1 MDIFNLNYAEF
12 ERFLFIFF
20 RVGALILFVPVL
32 GSKQIPMTM
41 KVGFILFIAIVIF
54 PLVQNQP
61 LPEPQSIFELAIYLT
76 ADVTIGL
83 GIAFIARLIFGAVQV
98 AGTVVD
104 FQMGFGVVNVID
116 PQTDT
121 QVSVTAQFHNILA
134 ILVFLAIDAHHFIIQ
149 AIVDSFFII
158 NPAEVSFSG
167 ITPEYMLH
175 LFSGTFTTAV
185 KIAAPIMAIL
195 FFLSVGLG
203 LVARTVPQMNVFIV
217 GFPLQIGVG
226 LVMVGLSMPFFN
238 ILIQQAML
246 ELPSK
251 FMGFLRHELRG
262 KLKHELP
269 SKFMGFLRL
278 L

>member
-12 ERFLFIFF
+12 ERFLFVFF

-32 GSKQIPMTM
+32 GSRQVPASM
-41 KVGFILFIAIVIF
+41 KIGLILFTSIVIF
-54 PLVQNQP
+54 PLVQARP
-61 LPEPQSIFELAIYLT
+61 LPEPQGIFDLAVFLLS
-76 ADVTIGL
+76 DVTIGL
-83 GIAFIARLIFGAVQV
+83 GIAYITRLIFAAVQI

-121 QVSVTAQFHNILA
+121 QVSVTAQFHNIIAVL
-134 ILVFLAIDAHHFIIQ
+134 IFLAVDAHHFIIQ
-149 AIVDSFFII
+149 AIVESFFII
-158 NPAEVSFSG
+158 NPAEINFSSL
-167 ITPEYMLH
+167 TPEYMLY

-226 LVMVGLSMPFFN
+226 LLMVGLSLSFFSV
-238 ILIQQAML
+238 LVQQQMYD
-246 ELPSK
+246 LPGK
-251 FMGFLRHELRG
+251 LMGFLWAL
-262 KLKHELP
+262 
-269 SKFMGFLRL
+269 
-278 L
+278 

>member
-1 MDIFNLNYAEF
+1 MDIFNLNYVEF
-12 ERFLFIFF
+12 ERFLFVFF
-20 RVGALILFVPVL
+20 RVGALILFVPIL
-32 GSKQIPMTM
+32 GSRQIPPSL
-41 KVGFILFIAIVIF
+41 KVGFIFFISIVVF
-54 PLVQNQP
+54 PLVQDRP
-61 LPEPQSIFELAIYLT
+61 MPEPKGIFDLAVFLMT
-76 ADVTIGL
+76 DVTIGL
-83 GIAFIARLIFGAVQV
+83 GIAYIARLIFAAVQV

-134 ILVFLAIDAHHFIIQ
+134 VLTFLAIDAHHYIIH

-158 NPAEVSFSG
+158 NPAEINFAS

-175 LFSGTFTTAV
+175 LFAGTFTTAV

-226 LVMVGLSMPFFN
+226 LLMVGLSMSVFN
-238 ILIQQAML
+238 ILVQQQMH
-246 ELPSK
+246 ELPAQ
-251 FMGFLRHELRG
+251 FRGFLRGL
-262 KLKHELP
+262 
-269 SKFMGFLRL
+269 
-278 L
+278 

>member
-12 ERFLFIFF
+12 ERFLFVFF
-20 RVGALILFVPVL
+20 RVGALVLFVPIL
-32 GSKQIPMTM
+32 GSRQVPSSM
-41 KVGFILFIAIVIF
+41 KIGFILFLSIVIF
-54 PLVQNQP
+54 PLVEGRP
-61 LPEPQSIFELAIYLT
+61 LPEPRGIFDLAIFLIS
-76 ADVTIGL
+76 DVTIGI
-83 GIAFIARLIFGAVQV
+83 GIAFITRLIFTAVQI

-121 QVSVTAQFHNILA
+121 QVSVTAQFHNIIAVL
-134 ILVFLAIDAHHFIIQ
+134 IFLAVDAHHFIIQ
-149 AIVDSFFII
+149 AIVESFLII
-158 NPAEVSFSG
+158 NPAEISFAD
-167 ITPEYMLH
+167 ITPGYMLH

-226 LVMVGLSMPFFN
+226 LLMVGLSISFFSM
-238 ILIQQAML
+238 LVQQQIY
-246 ELPSK
+246 ELPGK
-251 FMGFLRHELRG
+251 FMGFLRAL
-262 KLKHELP
+262 
-269 SKFMGFLRL
+269 
-278 L
+278 

>member
-12 ERFLFIFF
+12 ERFLFVFF

-32 GSKQIPMTM
+32 GSRQVPVSM
-41 KVGFILFIAIVIF
+41 KIGLILFTSIVIF
-54 PLVQNQP
+54 PLVQARP
-61 LPEPQSIFELAIYLT
+61 LPEPQGIFDLAVFLLS
-76 ADVTIGL
+76 DVTIGL
-83 GIAFIARLIFGAVQV
+83 GIAYITRLIFAAVQI

-121 QVSVTAQFHNILA
+121 QVSVTAQFHNIVAVL
-134 ILVFLAIDAHHFIIQ
+134 IFLAIDAHHFILQ
-149 AIVDSFFII
+149 AIVESFFII
-158 NPAEVSFSG
+158 NPAEINFSSL
-167 ITPEYMLH
+167 TPEYMLY

-226 LVMVGLSMPFFN
+226 LLMVGLSLSFFSV
-238 ILIQQAML
+238 LVKQQMYD
-246 ELPSK
+246 LPGK
-251 FMGFLRHELRG
+251 FMGFLWAL
-262 KLKHELP
+262 
-269 SKFMGFLRL
+269 
-278 L
+278 

>member
-12 ERFLFIFF
+12 ERFLFVFF
-20 RVGALILFVPVL
+20 RVGALMLFVPVF
-32 GSKQIPMTM
+32 GSRQVPSSM
-41 KVGFILFIAIVIF
+41 KIGFSLFLAIAIF
-54 PLVQNQP
+54 PLVQDRP
-61 LPEPQSIFELAIYLT
+61 LPEPQGIFELSTFLI

-83 GIAFIARLIFGAVQV
+83 GIAFITRLIFTAVQI

-121 QVSVTAQFHNILA
+121 QVSVTSQFHNIIAVL
-134 ILVFLAIDAHHFIIQ
+134 IFLAVDAHHFIIQ
-149 AIVDSFFII
+149 AIVESFLII
-158 NPAEVSFSG
+158 NPAEINFAD
-167 ITPEYMLH
+167 ITPGYMLH

-226 LVMVGLSMPFFN
+226 LLMVGLSLTFFGA
-238 ILIQQAML
+238 LVQQQMFD
-246 ELPSK
+246 LPGK
-251 FMGFLRHELRG
+251 FRGFLRAL
-262 KLKHELP
+262 
-269 SKFMGFLRL
+269 
-278 L
+278 

>member
-12 ERFLFIFF
+12 ERFLFVFF

-32 GSKQIPMTM
+32 GSRQVPVSM
-41 KVGFILFIAIVIF
+41 KIGLILFTSIVIF
-54 PLVQNQP
+54 PLVQARP
-61 LPEPQSIFELAIYLT
+61 LPEPQGIFALAVFLLS
-76 ADVTIGL
+76 DVTIGL
-83 GIAFIARLIFGAVQV
+83 GIAYITRLIFAAVQI

-121 QVSVTAQFHNILA
+121 QVSVTAQFHNIVAVL
-134 ILVFLAIDAHHFIIQ
+134 IFLAVDAHHFILQ
-149 AIVDSFFII
+149 AIVESFFII
-158 NPAEVSFSG
+158 NPAEINFSSL
-167 ITPEYMLH
+167 TPEYMLY

-226 LVMVGLSMPFFN
+226 LLMVGLSISFFS
-238 ILIQQAML
+238 ILVQQQMY
-246 ELPSK
+246 ELPGK
-251 FMGFLRHELRG
+251 FMGFLRAL
-262 KLKHELP
+262 
-269 SKFMGFLRL
+269 
-278 L
+278 

>member
-12 ERFLFIFF
+12 ERFLFVFF

-32 GSKQIPMTM
+32 GSRQVPASM
-41 KVGFILFIAIVIF
+41 KIGLILFTSIVIF
-54 PLVQNQP
+54 PLVQARP
-61 LPEPQSIFELAIYLT
+61 LPEPQGIFDLAVFLLS
-76 ADVTIGL
+76 DVTIGL
-83 GIAFIARLIFGAVQV
+83 GIAYITRLIFAAVQI

-121 QVSVTAQFHNILA
+121 QVSVTAQFHNIVAVL
-134 ILVFLAIDAHHFIIQ
+134 IFLAVDAHHFILQ
-149 AIVDSFFII
+149 AIVESFFII
-158 NPAEVSFSG
+158 NPAEINFSSL
-167 ITPEYMLH
+167 TPEYMLY

-226 LVMVGLSMPFFN
+226 LLMVGLSISFFSM
-238 ILIQQAML
+238 LVQQQIY
-246 ELPSK
+246 ELPGK
-251 FMGFLRHELRG
+251 FMGFLRAL
-262 KLKHELP
+262 
-269 SKFMGFLRL
+269 
-278 L
+278 

>member
-12 ERFLFIFF
+12 ERFLFVFF

-32 GSKQIPMTM
+32 GSRQVPASM
-41 KVGFILFIAIVIF
+41 KIGLILFTSIVIF
-54 PLVQNQP
+54 PLVQARP
-61 LPEPQSIFELAIYLT
+61 LPEPQGIFDLAVFLLS
-76 ADVTIGL
+76 DVTIGL
-83 GIAFIARLIFGAVQV
+83 GIAYITRLIFAAVQI

-121 QVSVTAQFHNILA
+121 QVSVTAQFHNIVAVL
-134 ILVFLAIDAHHFIIQ
+134 IFLVVDAHHFILQ
-149 AIVDSFFII
+149 AIVESFFII
-158 NPAEVSFSG
+158 NPAEINFSSL
-167 ITPEYMLH
+167 TPEYMLY

-226 LVMVGLSMPFFN
+226 LLMVGLSLSFFTV
-238 ILIQQAML
+238 LVQQQMYD
-246 ELPSK
+246 LPGK
-251 FMGFLRHELRG
+251 LMGFLWAL
-262 KLKHELP
+262 
-269 SKFMGFLRL
+269 
-278 L
+278 